1 MLLRTRIFRQ
11 LVALALIPS
20 CIIALAACFLLFR
33 AIDQTSRWLAA
44 SSPDRTI
51 NALRVVETR
60 LQDAAQEIVM
70 VIDSDNLSNTNSIF
84 DWFVVA
90 KDGEIIISKAY
101 IDLPRGIDSIISHS
115 LKKAGPIREITGQ
128 NIAIGSS
135 VFKNGRLIAGGFIL
149 GREYLSGFEATS
161 ASLSESRGYKN
172 ILPAF
177 LLFIVVAGAFVLTV
191 VIIVAYFLSRR
202 LSSSITTPLEK
213 LAGFSN
219 TIAEGKRYDKIAVTG
234 TDEVVALAET
244 LNRMTDDLEQSRQR
258 LMAAER
264 VAAWQEFARR
274 MAHELKNPLTPI
286 SVSLYR
292 IKKKLE
298 GSGDYGRYAEPIEAI
313 AAEVSHLERLAG
325 DYASLAGLPE
335 PKFVMFEF
343 NGLVRKVVELF
354 AAQLE
359 EYRLEN
365 KIEGGAVEVKG
376 DPDRLREVMV
386 NLLKNAIEFAPG
398 RGRIEI
404 TAGRKE
410 NRVFFSVAN
419 DNNDI
424 SVSADNLRVA
434 KMPYFTTRK
443 GGSGLGLAISEKII
457 VDHRGSLTLG
467 LKDGMTEARF
477 EIPDGQSAQEIGQ

>member
-33 AIDQTSRWLAA
+33 AVDQTSRWLAA

-51 NALRVVETR
+51 NSLRIVETR
-60 LQDAAQEIVM
+60 LQQTAQEILAA
-70 VIDSDNLSNTNSIF
+70 INADNLRSTDSLF
-84 DWFVVA
+84 DWFVVI
-90 KDGEIIISKAY
+90 KDGEIIISEVY
-101 IDLPRGIDSIISHS
+101 VDLPPGMDSIISHS
-115 LKKAGPIREITGQ
+115 LKEAGPIREIAGQ

-135 VFKNGRLIAGGFIL
+135 VFKNGRLIAGGFVL
-149 GREYLSGFEATS
+149 DREYLSGFEAAS
-161 ASLSESRGYKN
+161 VSLSESRGYKN

-177 LLFIVVAGAFVLTV
+177 LLFIVAAGAFVLMV

-219 TIAEGKRYDKIAVTG
+219 TVAEGKRPDKIAITG

-244 LNRMTDDLEQSRQR
+244 LNRMTDDLEQSRRR

-298 GSGDYGRYAEPIEAI
+298 DRGDYDKYAEPIEAI
-313 AAEVSHLERLAG
+313 TAEVSHLERLAG
-325 DYASLAGLPE
+325 DYSSLAKLPE
-335 PKFVMFEF
+335 PKFVAFRF
-343 NGLVRKVVELF
+343 DGLVREVVELF

-365 KIEGGAVEVKG
+365 KIKGGAVEVKG

-386 NLLKNAIEFAPG
+386 NLLKNAIEFVPG
-398 RGRIEI
+398 GGRIVI
-404 TAGRKE
+404 AAGHEE

-419 DNNDI
+419 DNKDTG
-424 SVSADNLRVA
+424 VSEDNLRTA
-434 KMPYFTTRK
+434 KLPYFTTRK

-477 EIPDGQSAQEIGQ
+477 EIPDGQSPREISQ